1 MILVL
6 VEVDLSIK
14 IVTESSMEIHKIK
27 NELKEIEIKFNSIK
41 NKLQYYDL
49 KEDIQNIQKEMN
61 KEDFWEDSQKASL
74 FSKKIKSLKK
84 TEKEVEEIQNLIED
98 LSFVIEEM
106 PQEINELEV
115 LYNELIQRFKVIEV
129 KSLLS
134 GEYDNTDIYLEIHP
148 GAGGVESHDFAQMLL
163 EMYQKYFLKM
173 NYTNS
178 IIDYNKG
185 EVAGI
190 KSVTLK
196 VEGENMFGLLKGEM
210 GVHRLIRISP
220 FDSGNRRHTSFASV
234 KITPILEEATYE
246 INESDLKIDT
256 YRSSGAGGQSVNK
269 TDSAVRITH
278 LPSKIV
284 VTCQDQRSQIQNK
297 EQALKILQIKLTVL
311 ERAKQEVKSQNMMGD
326 IKLNSFGSQKRTYT
340 LHPYKLVKDNISKYE
355 TTQVDKVLA
364 GEIEQFIYHN
374 LVKEI

>member
-1 MILVL
+1 
-6 VEVDLSIK
+6 
-14 IVTESSMEIHKIK
+14 MELYEIK
-27 NELKEIEIKFNSIK
+27 NELQEINSKFKTIKNQINYNEIEKKI
-41 NKLQYYDL
+41 
-49 KEDIQNIQKEMN
+49 EDIQQEMN
-61 KEDFWEDSQKASL
+61 KEDFWDDTQKASL
-74 FSKKIKSLKK
+74 FSKKLKNYEKTVSEIKNL
-84 TEKEVEEIQNLIED
+84 QNLILD
-98 LSFVIEEM
+98 LTFLVEEL
-106 PQEINELEV
+106 PKEVAEINKEYEKLK
-115 LYNELIQRFKVIEV
+115 LKFKDLEV
-129 KSLLS
+129 KSFLND
-134 GEYDNTDIYLEIHP
+134 EYDNYDVFLEIHP
-148 GAGGVESHDFAQMLL
+148 GAGGVESHDFAQMIL
-163 EMYQKYFLKM
+163 EMYQKYFAKVSFK
-173 NYTNS
+173 NS

-196 VEGENMFGLLKGEM
+196 VEGENAFGLLKGEM